1 MRQNAWRKIISALL
15 AAMLAMA
22 VAGCGALSEEDAREI
37 QAESPK
43 FVLGKSTGQALAP
56 SYKADS
62 IFSLNCVRDDSFNP
76 FKAESTWNKMV
87 GMLAYETLVT
97 MDRNFEAQPNLIT
110 SWATNDGITWVFY
123 VDTERSFHSGGHMTS
138 ADAVY
143 SLQQAM
149 YSSTR
154 YSRRFANVASIYGQ
168 GEDTFT
174 VVLTQPNFRFYQLL
188 NIPCIESGSGGGDM
202 PSGTGP
208 YKFNRRGTQ
217 LLLDENHPNA
227 GSMPLERVVLKEYIA
242 ADDILQAFEDSLID
256 LVVNDPSAAASLG
269 YSSANI
275 TRYVD
280 TTNLH
285 YVGFNLNSSLFS
297 QVTFRSMMT
306 YAIDRDS
313 IVYSAMGGAAVA
325 SVLPIH
331 PNSSLYPQQIA
342 ETSSFNMDAF
352 EQALSLTGAADVD
365 YDGIV
370 EFGNTK
376 RTIDFIVCSDSGTK
390 VAAARMIANQL
401 QNAGLQ
407 VNLRELSYNSFL
419 EELDDGDF
427 DMYYAE
433 VKICNDWD
441 LTYLLSADAE
451 LNYGGVRDSTLEG
464 YIRTFLG
471 SEPDQLTASTEQMCQ
486 YLLQSAP
493 IAVVCFERTEA
504 LYHRGVLSGLEP
516 TQDSVF
522 YNMQNWTVDL
532 T

>member
-1 MRQNAWRKIISALL
+1 MRRGVLRKITAVLL
-15 AAMLAMA
+15 ALAMA
-22 VAGCGALSEEDAREI
+22 AALPGCSLLSEEDAAEIRE
-37 QAESPK
+37 ESPE
-43 FVLGKSTGQALAP
+43 FIRGQSTGQELAP
-56 SYKADS
+56 SYKADD

-76 FKAESTWNKMV
+76 YKAESTWNKMV

-97 MDRNFEAQPNLIT
+97 MDRNFEAQPNLVT
-110 SWATNDGITWVFY
+110 NWASDDGLTWLFY
-123 VDTERSFHSGGHMTS
+123 VDTERTFHSGGHMTP

-154 YSRRFANVASIYGQ
+154 YSRRFADVAGVYGQ
-168 GEDTFT
+168 GEDSFV
-174 VVLTQPNFRFYQLL
+174 VVLTEPNFRFYQLL
-188 NIPCIESGSGGGDM
+188 NVPCIESGSGSEDR

-208 YKFNRRGTQ
+208 YKFNKRGTQ
-217 LLLDENHPNA
+217 LQLDENHPFA
-227 GSMPLERVVLKEYIA
+227 KDMPVDSITLKEYIA

-269 YSSANI
+269 YSSSNI

-280 TTNLH
+280 TTSLH
-285 YVGFNLNSSLFS
+285 YVGFNMNSTLFS
-297 QVTFRSMMT
+297 QVQFRAMMT

-313 IVYSAMGGAAVA
+313 IVYTAMGGAAVA

-331 PNSSLYPQQIA
+331 PNSPLYLQDVAQS
-342 ETSSFNMDAF
+342 SSFNMDAF
-352 EQALSLTGAADVD
+352 NMALSMAGAADVD
-365 YDGIV
+365 HDGII
-370 EFGNTK
+370 EFGNMK
-376 RTIDFIVCSDSGTK
+376 QTIDFIVCSDSGTK
-390 VAAARMIANQL
+390 VSAARMIASQL
-401 QNAGLQ
+401 TGVGLQ
-407 VNLRELSYNSFL
+407 VNLRELSYDAFVQ
-419 EELDDGDF
+419 ELNDGDF

-441 LTYLLSADAE
+441 LSYLLSSGAA
-451 LNYGGVRDSTLEG
+451 LNYGGVRDSTMEG
-464 YIRTFLG
+464 YIRSFMAST
-471 SEPDQLTASTEQMCQ
+471 PDQLAANTEQMCQ

-493 IAVVCFERTEA
+493 IVAVCFERTEA
-504 LYHRGVLSGLEP
+504 LYHRGVISGMEP